1 MKTTLNLIAAAT
13 MLLSPALASA
23 DAGDGASATASDTD
37 TGYAYEFDDDIMNGD
52 GIGANAA
59 RIKVRP
65 GHVRR
70 TLIRPRL
77 HFVPELLKSVELI

>member
-1 MKTTLNLIAAAT
+1 MKRTLSLIAAA
-13 MLLSPALASA
+13 MLLLPPALASA
-23 DAGDGASATASDTD
+23 APTAKASDTD
-37 TGYAYEFDDDIMNGD
+37 TGYAYDFKDDIMNGS

-65 GHVRR
+65 RHVRR

>member
-1 MKTTLNLIAAAT
+1 MKRPLHLFAVAAVLLVPRLAHAAANAT
-13 MLLSPALASA
+13 SEAVIK
-23 DAGDGASATASDTD
+23 DAD
-37 TGYAYEFDDDIMNGD
+37 TGYAYDFIDDLVNGN
-52 GIGANAA
+52 GIDANAA

-77 HFVPELLKSVELI
+77 HFVPELLESVELI